1 MGTLAQIRTAL
12 STAADTTTG
21 LRAYPYMPVKPELP
35 ALVVGWPST
44 FDPHQLEVDGTDY
57 QIPCYLLVPFR
68 QDRSADAALTGF
80 LATSGGG
87 SVIASLESSQ
97 TLGGVCDSA
106 SVLEVNSI
114 NQTTLGDGVTDVL
127 VATIVVEVL
136 A

>member
-1 MGTLAQIRTAL
+1 MGTLAQIRTAI

-35 ALVVGWPST
+35 ALVVGWPSA
-44 FDPHQLEVDGTDY
+44 FDPHTLEVDGVDY
-57 QIPCYLLVPFR
+57 EIPCYLLVPFR
-68 QDRSADAALTGF
+68 QDRSADAALTAF
-80 LATSGGG
+80 LATSGAG
-87 SVIASLESSQ
+87 SVLASIESSK

-106 SVLEVNSI
+106 TVLEVNSI

-127 VATIVVEVL
+127 VATIVVEVF